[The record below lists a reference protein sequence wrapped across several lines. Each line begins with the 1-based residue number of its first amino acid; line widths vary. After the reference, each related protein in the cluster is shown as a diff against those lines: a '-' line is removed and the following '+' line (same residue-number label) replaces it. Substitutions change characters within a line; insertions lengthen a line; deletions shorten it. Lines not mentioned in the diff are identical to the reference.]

1 MITDSVANM
10 ITIVRNG
17 YLAKLKK
24 VTIPLAKLNVALAE
38 VLKKEGFISDYSTKA
53 EENELILSLRYV
65 AAPNSLTKEAAVIGI
80 ERVSK
85 PSLRV
90 YKGSG
95 TLPKVRGGLGIIIVS
110 TNQGLMTAKEARQ
123 KNVGGELLCKVW

>member
-17 YLAKLKK
+17 YLAKIKK
-24 VTIPLAKLNVALAE
+24 VTVPKAKLNAALAE
-38 VLKKEGFISDYSTKA
+38 VLKKEGFISDYSIK
-53 EENELILSLRYV
+53 EDSNEIVISLRYV
-65 AAPNSLTKEAAVIGI
+65 AMPNSLKKEAAVIGI
-80 ERVSK
+80 QRMSK

-90 YKGSG
+90 YNGSG